1 MLLCKIKYFDTN
13 TESGENSIEGT
24 DNNSASTGDSF
35 NPVIALVYLFTLA
48 GIWMINK
55 NKSYFG
61 R

>member
-1 MLLCKIKYFDTN
+1 MVLWKLKDFDTD
-13 TESGENSIEGT
+13 TENGENGIEGT
-24 DNNSASTGDSF
+24 DNNSVSTSDGF

-55 NKSYFG
+55 NKSYFD